1 MWVRFLGQ
9 EDPLEE
15 GIATTPVFLPG
26 ESHGQVDGQQSMV
39 TKSQTWLKNLARVP
53 WYGFAFV
60 YTDLSVLHFVLL
72 GRWGARGV
80 LLVPVFF
87 YSCLTILVLYKFVL
101 LSMWPILFF
110 HRPIFL
116 FLLHFVSVLEF
127 VYFYIDQSL
136 SSKILYFPFSPEFL
150 LSDITALECPL
161 CCFWRQKKNFWQCS

>member
-1 MWVRFLGQ
+1 M
-9 EDPLEE
+9 
-15 GIATTPVFLPG
+15 
-26 ESHGQVDGQQSMV
+26 
-39 TKSQTWLKNLARVP
+39 
-53 WYGFAFV
+53 
-60 YTDLSVLHFVLL
+60 VLL
-72 GRWGARGV
+72 LFILTWVCYILFCWDDEGQGGV

-161 CCFWRQKKNFWQCS
+161 CCFWRQKKKFLAMFLTHLNYIYSCLCFFFYIIFKHIYHSMGFPSGSAGKEFTCSVGTWV